1 MSQLTVTEAADVLD
15 VPTTE
20 VHRLIAT
27 GRLDH
32 QLACSGRCELLV
44 SHESVLAV
52 LAARAH

>member
-1 MSQLTVTEAADVLD
+1 MSSQLTVAEAAALLE
-15 VPTTE
+15 VPTDE

-44 SHESVLAV
+44 SHESVAAV
-52 LAARAH
+52 RAGR